1 MDCVYR
7 VWKTDIMEPGTVYA
21 SELSNFFDVGV
32 RNVHIGKQFAIIT
45 GMGSK
50 FMEVA
55 GQLGSFN
62 PVEQKHPV
70 GSSRHGSDVG
80 EFES

>member
-1 MDCVYR
+1 
-7 VWKTDIMEPGTVYA
+7 MEPGTVYA

-50 FMEVA
+50 LTVVT
-55 GQLGSFN
+55 GQL
-62 PVEQKHPV
+62 
-70 GSSRHGSDVG
+70 
-80 EFES
+80 EFF